1 MWSEMGS
8 GVPPRIQFDGVGV
21 DTPALFM
28 KLAVNRKFLS
38 VFPSANGPFA
48 AHKIG
53 RNFLPGIQPDAGL
66 LPTRSHFR
74 GVRSRMA
81 VYRHIPPHRAA
92 RIIPVKTCHSPNVR
106 FCPLPEIGHRHKERF
121 RGFGSRIHTASRK
134 TIRNLCGCRKPRHSA
149 SRNDVPDVIHKGPAW
164 PGPRSLT

>member
-8 GVPPRIQFDGVGV
+8 GVLPRIQFAGVGV
-21 DTPALFM
+21 DTAALFM

-53 RNFLPGIQPDAGL
+53 RTFLPGIQPDAGL
-66 LPTRSHFR
+66 LPNRSHFR

-81 VYRHIPPHRAA
+81 VYRHIHPWRGK
-92 RIIPVKTCHSPNVR
+92 IIPDKTCHTPNVR
-106 FCPLPEIGHRHKERF
+106 FCPLPETGHRHKEHF
-121 RGFGSRIHTASRK
+121 RGFGSRIHAASRK

-149 SRNDVPDVIHKGPAW
+149 SGNDVRDVIHKGPAR
-164 PGPRSLT
+164 PGRRSLT